1 MEWMI
6 LPLKRYAQFSGRSP
20 RREYWMFFLFNIIVQ
35 IVLTTLDNV
44 LGLGGHHNSY
54 SSAGASGYVAGGG
67 ASGGVLSGL
76 WSLAIL
82 IPSIAVA
89 VRRLHD
95 IDRSGWWLVAPLLLI
110 PVAMVT
116 ALMRLGANPDAAM
129 AGFGIFFLIAGL
141 LAGIMG
147 IVLLVWFCM
156 HGTRGPNR
164 FGPDPYAPIG
174 DLHET
179 FR

>member
-20 RREYWMFFLFNIIVQ
+20 RREYWMFVLFNIIVS
-35 IVLTTLDNV
+35 IVLSIVDSV
-44 LGLGGHHNSY
+44 LGLGGHTSSY
-54 SSAGASGYVAGGG
+54 SSATGTGFAAGAGT
-67 ASGGVLSGL
+67 SGGILSGI

-82 IPSIAVA
+82 IPSIAVG

-95 IDRSGWWLVAPLLLI
+95 IDRSGWWIVAPFGLI
-110 PVAMVT
+110 VIAIMSRLAALGAMPMMAPGLVFT
-116 ALMRLGANPDAAM
+116 AL
-129 AGFGIFFLIAGL
+129 FLVG
-141 LAGIMG
+141 GIMA
-147 IVLLVWFCM
+147 IVLLVWACL

-164 FGPDPYAPIG
+164 FGPDPYAAVG

>member
-20 RREYWMFFLFNIIVQ
+20 RKEYWMFVLFNIIVS
-35 IVLTTLDNV
+35 IVLSLVDSV
-44 LGLGGHHNSY
+44 LGLGGHTSSY
-54 SSAGASGYVAGGG
+54 SASGAGGFAAGAGTTGGI
-67 ASGGVLSGL
+67 LSSI
-76 WSLAIL
+76 WSLAVL
-82 IPSIAVA
+82 IPSIAVG

-95 IDRSGWWLVAPLLLI
+95 IDRRGWWLLVPIVTFLLAI
-110 PVAMVT
+110 FPVALRV
-116 ALMRLGANPDAAM
+116 ANPLAISP
-129 AGFGIFFLIAGL
+129 GFGIATGILVLIG
-141 LAGIMG
+141 GIMS
-147 IVLLVWFCM
+147 IVLLVWACM

-164 FGPDPYAPIG
+164 FGPDPYAPMD

>member
-44 LGLGGHHNSY
+44 LGLGGHHSSY
-54 SSAGASGYVAGGG
+54 DATGANGYAAGGA

-95 IDRSGWWLVAPLLLI
+95 IDRSGWWMVAPLLLA
-110 PVAMVT
+110 PVAIVA
-116 ALMRLGANPDAAM
+116 ALVRLGANADASM
-129 AGFGIFFLIAGL
+129 AGFGILFLVMGL
-141 LAGIMG
+141 AAGIMG

-164 FGPDPYAPIG
+164 FGPDPYSAI
-174 DLHET
+174 DNLHET

>member
-20 RREYWMFFLFNIIVQ
+20 RKEYWMFVLFNIIVSL
-35 IVLTTLDNV
+35 VLSVVDSV
-44 LGLGGHHNSY
+44 LGLGGHTSSY
-54 SSAGASGYVAGGG
+54 SSATGSGFAAGAGT
-67 ASGGVLSGL
+67 SGGILSGI

-82 IPSIAVA
+82 VPSIAVG

-95 IDRSGWWLVAPLLLI
+95 IDRSGWWMLAPILLI
-110 PVAMVT
+110 AVAMVA
-116 ALMRLGANPDAAM
+116 ALGRLGVNPDASM
-129 AGFGIFFLIAGL
+129 VGFGIFFMIAL
-141 LAGIMG
+141 LAGGIMS
-147 IVLLVWFCM
+147 IVLLVWACM
-156 HGTRGPNR
+156 YGTRGPNR
-164 FGPDPYAPIG
+164 FGPDPYAAMG

>member
-20 RREYWMFFLFNIIVQ
+20 RREYWMFVLFNIIVS
-35 IVLTTLDNV
+35 IVLSIVDTV
-44 LGLGGHHNSY
+44 LGLGGHTSSY
-54 SSAGASGYVAGGG
+54 SASGPGSYAAGADT
-67 ASGGVLSGL
+67 SGGILSGI
-76 WSLAIL
+76 WALAVL
-82 IPSIAVA
+82 IPSIAVG

-95 IDRSGWWLVAPLLLI
+95 VNRSGWWMLAPILLLG
-110 PVAMVT
+110 VAMVS
-116 ALMRLGANPDAAM
+116 ALARLGANPDASM
-129 AGFGIFFLIAGL
+129 LGFGIFFMVAMLIGVVVSIL
-141 LAGIMG
+141 
-147 IVLLVWFCM
+147 LLVWACM

-174 DLHET
+174 DLQET

>member
-20 RREYWMFFLFNIIVQ
+20 RREYWMFVLFTFLVSIALSIV
-35 IVLTTLDNV
+35 DSV
-44 LGLGGHHNSY
+44 LGLGGHTSSY
-54 SSAGASGYVAGGG
+54 RSATNGGFAAGAGT
-67 ASGGVLSGL
+67 SGGILSSI
-76 WSLAIL
+76 WSLAVL
-82 IPSIAVA
+82 IPSIAVG

-95 IDRSGWWLVAPLLLI
+95 IDRSGWWMLAPVLIMVLALVS
-110 PVAMVT
+110 
-116 ALMRLGANPDAAM
+116 ALGRLGANPDASM
-129 AGFGIFFLIAGL
+129 FGFGVFFLIAL
-141 LAGIMG
+141 FVAGIMG

-164 FGPDPYAPIG
+164 FGPDPYAATD

>member
-20 RREYWMFFLFNIIVQ
+20 CKEYWMFVLFNIIVS
-35 IVLTTLDNV
+35 IVLSLVDTV
-44 LGLGGHHNSY
+44 LGLGGHTSSY
-54 SSAGASGYVAGGG
+54 STAGGG
-67 ASGGVLSGL
+67 NFAAGAGTSGGILSSI
-76 WSLAIL
+76 WSLAVL
-82 IPSIAVA
+82 VPSIAVG

-95 IDRSGWWLVAPLLLI
+95 IDRTGWWMLAPFVVMIVA
-110 PVAMVT
+110 VVS
-116 ALMRLGANPDAAM
+116 ALARLGGNPGASM
-129 AGFGIFFLIAGL
+129 LGFGIAFVIGIGIAGL
-141 LAGIMG
+141 LSL
-147 IVLLVWFCM
+147 VLLVWACM

-164 FGPDPYAPIG
+164 FGPDPYATMG